1 VRLQAE
7 EMVELRDVMR
17 ELSLST
23 TSEALREGIR
33 LLVREA
39 REIAAARE
47 IQDFYGGKPAP
58 LPEGVVPATQ
68 GELAAVDSEQW

>member
-17 ELSLST
+17 QLSLTT

-39 REIAAARE
+39 REIVAAQD
-47 IQDFYGGKPAP
+47 IQRFYAGQPAP
-58 LPEGVVPATQ
+58 LPEGVAPATQ
-68 GELAAVDSEQW
+68 EELAAADFEQW